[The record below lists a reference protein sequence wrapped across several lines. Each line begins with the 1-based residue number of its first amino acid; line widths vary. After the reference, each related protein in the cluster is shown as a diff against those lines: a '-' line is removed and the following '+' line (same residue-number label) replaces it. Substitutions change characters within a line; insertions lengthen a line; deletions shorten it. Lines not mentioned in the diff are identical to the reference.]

1 MERDKFRGLV
11 DEALDSLPGK
21 LRARIANVEV
31 VVESCPT
38 AEDLEQAG
46 LEPGDVL
53 LGLYHGIPLPD
64 RSDGYSFALP
74 DKISIYQAPIES
86 VCASDDEVREEVRIT
101 VLHEIGHYFGIGEE
115 RLGELGVG

>member
-1 MERDKFRGLV
+1 MERDKFRRLV
-11 DEALDSLPGK
+11 DEALDSLPDR
-21 LRARIANVEV
+21 LRARIANLEI
-31 VVESCPT
+31 VVESRPT

-46 LEPGDVL
+46 LERDDVL

-64 RSDGYSFALP
+64 RSGGYSFALP
-74 DKISIYQAPIES
+74 DKISIYQDPIES
-86 VCASDDEVREEVRIT
+86 ICADDDEVREEVRIT

>member
-1 MERDKFRGLV
+1 MERDKFRRLV
-11 DEALDSLPGK
+11 DEALDSLPGR
-21 LRARIANVEV
+21 LRARIANLEI
-31 VVESCPT
+31 VVESRPT

-46 LEPGDVL
+46 LERDDVL

-74 DKISIYQAPIES
+74 DKISIYQDPIES
-86 VCASDDEVREEVRIT
+86 ICADDDEVREEVRIT

>member
-1 MERDKFRGLV
+1 MERDRFRKLV
-11 DEALDSLPGK
+11 DETLDSLPAR
-21 LRARIANVEV
+21 LRAQIANVEI
-31 VVESCPT
+31 VVECRPT

-46 LEPGDVL
+46 LLPGDVL

-74 DKISIYQAPIES
+74 DKISIYQEPIES
-86 VCASDDEVREEVRIT
+86 ICVSDEEVREEVRVT
-101 VLHEIGHYFGIGEE
+101 VLHEIGHYFGIGDE

>member
-1 MERDKFRGLV
+1 MERAKFRRLV
-11 DEALDSLPGK
+11 DESLDSLPGK
-21 LRARIANVEV
+21 LRARIANVEI
-31 VVESCPT
+31 VVESRPS

-46 LEPGDVL
+46 LEPDDVL

-74 DKISIYQAPIES
+74 DKISIYQEPIES

-101 VLHEIGHYFGIGEE
+101 VLHEIGHYFGIGDE